1 MKAKFLLTLFVIS
14 VLSFAKAQDTILV
27 TPDKVLKAAIDPLQ
41 QIYYVNNQRQLVK
54 LATTQ
59 DKTFLYTAIFLNKN
73 IVLNVQN
80 PFKVLLYKQDMG
92 ELITLD
98 TRMTVTGS
106 VNLFDLGYYDIS
118 ALSSASNLQNVW
130 LFDRARQQL
139 ILLDQQNKESFVTP
153 IMSQLIGTSLSPVFV
168 AEIEAK
174 VYLVDPVKGIFIFD
188 NLGNYFKQ
196 LPITGIQKIWVIGPK
211 LYYFTE
217 GQLWEYDLMLM
228 ESAPLITL
236 KGFSEVQ
243 LCKDFILGLNSEG
256 QLYKMNWPKAK

>member
-1 MKAKFLLTLFVIS
+1 MKASFSLILILLSS
-14 VLSFAKAQDTILV
+14 VFSLKAQDNQLV
-27 TPDKVLKAAIDPLQ
+27 TTDKVLNAAIDPLQ
-41 QIYYVNNQRQLVK
+41 QIYYLNSQRQLVK

-98 TRMTVTGS
+98 TRMTVTGT

-118 ALSSASNLQNVW
+118 ALSSASNLQNIW

-153 IMSQLIGTSLSPVFV
+153 VMPQLIGTSLSPVFV

-174 VYLVDPVKGIFIFD
+174 VYLVDPSKGIFIFD

-211 LYYFTE
+211 MYYFTE
-217 GQLWEYDLMLM
+217 GQLWEYDLMMM
-228 ESAPLITL
+228 ESAPLLTL
-236 KGFSEVQ
+236 KEFSEVQ
-243 LCKDFILGLNSEG
+243 LCKDFILGLNAEG
-256 QLYKMNWPKAK
+256 QLFKMNWPKAK